1 MAEGRLA
8 YLLTEGTSA
17 NPRWLVKFD
26 KEAWKD
32 EELYERTFGKLVKRG
47 DGSKPKATTTSKTSS
62 SSEGEETSKKKK
74 SVAFTEEFSEMVSDS
89 SSSKIKALA
98 REERATRRQASMEVV
113 KKRPLKNNALAPANK
128 RVKTNNDE
136 VIVVPML
143 TGTLYLYRGL
153 NRRAEFVRRCWPIG

>member
-47 DGSKPKATTTSKTSS
+47 DGSKPKTATSKPSS

-74 SVAFTEEFSEMVSDS
+74 SVAFTEESPQMVSDS
-89 SSSKIKALA
+89 SSSKIKALE
-98 REERATRRQASMEVV
+98 REQRSTRRQASNEVV
-113 KKRPLKNNALAPANK
+113 KKRPLKNNGLAPANK
-128 RVKTNNDE
+128 RVKRNNDE

-153 NRRAEFVRRCWPIG
+153 NRRAEFIRRC

>member
-26 KEAWKD
+26 KEPWKD
-32 EELYERTFGKLVKRG
+32 EELYEHIFGKLVKRG
-47 DGSKPKATTTSKTSS
+47 DGIKPKAVTSKPSS

-74 SVAFTEEFSEMVSDS
+74 PVAFTEESSQMVSDS
-89 SSSKIKALA
+89 SSSKIRALA
-98 REERATRRQASMEVV
+98 REQRSTRRQASIEVV
-113 KKRPLKNNALAPANK
+113 KKRPLKNNGLAPANK

-153 NRRAEFVRRCWPIG
+153 NRRAEFIRRC